1 MFLNNLLSI
10 ILCFVLAVS
19 FGFVSAQRC
28 GNSLFFRPNNAYDTN
43 RRLVLSTLA
52 SQVSSRNGYYN
63 VSVGDG
69 PGKIYALGLCIPGT
83 DPEVCSDCIQTA
95 SDGLLE
101 SCPNQTN
108 SWDWRADKTLCFVR
122 YSNISFFNRSDLEPT
137 QAEYDS
143 GMYTGNVTTYT
154 RVWNSFME
162 SMITRVGQSPSR
174 YLADVS
180 PRIGE
185 RLDDNVY
192 ALMQCIPGIS
202 SDECEACLQENVRAH
217 QRCCNG
223 YIGGS
228 VGKPVCYF
236 QWDGYAYLG
245 AFDAFNDTHSKPA
258 PPPPTPPPPAPPP
271 PDGNKIATR
280 AIVAI
285 VVSAV
290 TFVVL
295 LAFGLVIWKRL
306 HKNNHLIYVVTA
318 DDDMTSPQS
327 LQYDFATIEVATDKF
342 SRNNKLGQGGFGEVY
357 KGMLPNETEIA
368 VKRLSRNSGQG
379 TQEFKNEVVIVA
391 KLQHKNLVRLH
402 GFCLE
407 RDERILVYEFVPNKS
422 LDYFLFDPTKKSQLD
437 WRRRYNIIGGI
448 TRGLLYLHQDSRL
461 TIIHRDIKASNIL
474 LDSDMNPKI
483 ADFGMARNFR
493 VDQTEDTT
501 GRVVGTFG
509 YMPPEYVTC
518 GHFSTKS
525 DVYSFGVLILEI
537 VCGKKNSS
545 FYHIDDDS
553 GGNMVTHVWR
563 LWNNEAHLDLI
574 DPAIRENYEKDE
586 VIRSIHIGLLCV
598 QETPA
603 HRPEMST
610 IFQMLTNSSTVL
622 PMPRAPGC
630 FLRSRSNLDPLT
642 YGSEPGH
649 SRFNSLRLCVCTNM
663 IYALGLCLPGTD
675 PTTNSWFWRSEDDT
689 NTICFVRY
697 SNRSFFNQIDL
708 RPREEFIYDLD
719 FIGDVAKYKR
729 TWGGFMERMISA
741 ASSSSPGSLAGR
753 HYAANTTSL
762 SGSRSI
768 YALMQCIPGISSADC
783 NACLQE
789 NVRYYQS
796 CCGGKQGGSVRRP
809 VCFFRFDLYWFRNA
823 FHNIA
828 SSPPPQS
835 SQDGQELQPT
845 TPPPPPPDGKTISTG
860 VRMALIVSTGIFIA
874 LLALGL
880 FVFKRRQ
887 SYNTLNL
894 ESELLLPSLFFFP
907 FQNRDS
913 IHINSNDIV
922 FNIGILLGFLDFAW
936 KEMNKYLSMSLFPTR
951 TPDWYHIECTD
962 PIKRQ
967 QLDWAKRYNIIG
979 GIARGILYLHQDSRL
994 TIIHRD
1000 IKASN
1005 ILLDDDMNPKV
1016 ADFGMARIFGMDQT
1030 QANTRKIAGTFGYMS
1045 PEYALHGRISMKS
1058 DVYSFGVLVLEIISG
1073 KMNSRFNEKDDS
1085 AVNLVTHAW
1094 RLWRKGSALK
1104 LLDPAF
1110 GQRYQSEEV
1119 RRCIHIALLCVQ
1131 KDPGDRPMMSKIILL
1146 LSSSKITLQRPRA
1159 PGFYFQSSLDQDL
1172 EAEGLDSF
1180 GKQIHCSVNDAS
1192 ITELDPQRFGLYV
1205 IKAEYLINRCYINSQ
1220 MNSSLCNLFTY
1231 VSTGLSQILKTYR
1244 LSITVYQFGRIGV
1257 LEQLFILR
1265 THRSCL

>member
-63 VSVGDG
+63 VSVGEG
-69 PGKIYALGLCIPGT
+69 PGKIYVLGLCIPGT

-95 SDGLLE
+95 SEGLLE

-137 QAEYDS
+137 QAEYDT

-306 HKNNHLIYVVTA
+306 HKKLKFQT

-603 HRPEMST
+603 HHYKTRSYDTSLFFGFVSAQICGESLFFRPTST
-610 IFQMLTNSSTVL
+610 YAINRLLVLSTLASNVSSREGYYNASVGEG
-622 PMPRAPGC
+622 PG
-630 FLRSRSNLDPLT
+630 R
-642 YGSEPGH
+642 
-649 SRFNSLRLCVCTNM
+649 

-675 PTTNSWFWRSEDDT
+675 PTVCSDCIQLASVSLLQNCPNQTNSWFWRSEDDT

-762 SGSRSI
+762 SGSRTI

-894 ESELLLPSLFFFP
+894 ENDDDIISLESLQIDVKTIEAATDQFSETKKIGQGGFGVVYKGTLPDGTKVAVKRLSK
-907 FQNRDS
+907 
-913 IHINSNDIV
+913 NSGQGTEEFKNEV
-922 FNIGILLGFLDFAW
+922 VVVAKLQHRNLVRLLGFCVEGDEQILVYEFVPNKSLD
-936 KEMNKYLSMSLFPTR
+936 YLLS
-951 TPDWYHIECTD
+951 D

-1094 RLWRKGSALK
+1094 RLWRKGSALE

-1192 ITELDPQRFGLYV
+1192 ITELDPR
-1205 IKAEYLINRCYINSQ
+1205 
-1220 MNSSLCNLFTY
+1220 
-1231 VSTGLSQILKTYR
+1231 
-1244 LSITVYQFGRIGV
+1244 
-1257 LEQLFILR
+1257 
-1265 THRSCL
+1265 

>member
-63 VSVGDG
+63 VSVGEG
-69 PGKIYALGLCIPGT
+69 PGKIYVLGLCIPGT

-95 SDGLLE
+95 SEGLLE

-137 QAEYDS
+137 QAEYDT

-306 HKNNHLIYVVTA
+306 RKNNHLIYVVTA

-407 RDERILVYEFVPNKS
+407 RDERILVY
-422 LDYFLFDPTKKSQLD
+422 D
-437 WRRRYNIIGGI
+437 
-448 TRGLLYLHQDSRL
+448 
-461 TIIHRDIKASNIL
+461 
-474 LDSDMNPKI
+474 
-483 ADFGMARNFR
+483 
-493 VDQTEDTT
+493 
-501 GRVVGTFG
+501 G

-649 SRFNSLRLCVCTNM
+649 SRFNSV
-663 IYALGLCLPGTD
+663 
-675 PTTNSWFWRSEDDT
+675 S
-689 NTICFVRY
+689 Y
-697 SNRSFFNQIDL
+697 SIVT
-708 RPREEFIYDLD
+708 PR
-719 FIGDVAKYKR
+719 
-729 TWGGFMERMISA
+729 
-741 ASSSSPGSLAGR
+741 
-753 HYAANTTSL
+753 
-762 SGSRSI
+762 
-768 YALMQCIPGISSADC
+768 
-783 NACLQE
+783 
-789 NVRYYQS
+789 
-796 CCGGKQGGSVRRP
+796 
-809 VCFFRFDLYWFRNA
+809 
-823 FHNIA
+823 
-828 SSPPPQS
+828 
-835 SQDGQELQPT
+835 
-845 TPPPPPPDGKTISTG
+845 
-860 VRMALIVSTGIFIA
+860 
-874 LLALGL
+874 
-880 FVFKRRQ
+880 
-887 SYNTLNL
+887 
-894 ESELLLPSLFFFP
+894 
-907 FQNRDS
+907 
-913 IHINSNDIV
+913 
-922 FNIGILLGFLDFAW
+922 
-936 KEMNKYLSMSLFPTR
+936 
-951 TPDWYHIECTD
+951 
-962 PIKRQ
+962 
-967 QLDWAKRYNIIG
+967 
-979 GIARGILYLHQDSRL
+979 
-994 TIIHRD
+994 
-1000 IKASN
+1000 
-1005 ILLDDDMNPKV
+1005 
-1016 ADFGMARIFGMDQT
+1016 
-1030 QANTRKIAGTFGYMS
+1030 
-1045 PEYALHGRISMKS
+1045 
-1058 DVYSFGVLVLEIISG
+1058 
-1073 KMNSRFNEKDDS
+1073 
-1085 AVNLVTHAW
+1085 
-1094 RLWRKGSALK
+1094 
-1104 LLDPAF
+1104 
-1110 GQRYQSEEV
+1110 
-1119 RRCIHIALLCVQ
+1119 
-1131 KDPGDRPMMSKIILL
+1131 
-1146 LSSSKITLQRPRA
+1146 
-1159 PGFYFQSSLDQDL
+1159 
-1172 EAEGLDSF
+1172 
-1180 GKQIHCSVNDAS
+1180 
-1192 ITELDPQRFGLYV
+1192 
-1205 IKAEYLINRCYINSQ
+1205 
-1220 MNSSLCNLFTY
+1220 
-1231 VSTGLSQILKTYR
+1231 
-1244 LSITVYQFGRIGV
+1244 
-1257 LEQLFILR
+1257 
-1265 THRSCL
+1265 